1 MPVEPCTIDGQ
12 QGWKWG
18 DDGKCFVG
26 ADAKEQA
33 EAQGKAAFAAG
44 YRGDESGWVDRH
56 DVLTALG
63 APKRTPEGHLLV
75 DAVLHRSGVFE
86 YERAD
91 GTICREWC
99 PPSEVLDSQSIESA
113 IGKAVTIH
121 THPGTMVDASNARS
135 LSVGM
140 VGTDPRGEVLRRDAE
155 GAAADAR
162 VVAKL
167 VIQDAQGVA
176 AIDRSGLRQI
186 SPGKRVRIDNTPG
199 TTPSGERYD
208 AVQRSIRYNHI
219 TVLRRGRQGAEVAL
233 RADAAMQRNQHHGE
247 KMETTTIRIDGVD
260 IVVASTSAGALQQ
273 VISSSAERVDSLTG
287 ERDAAQGNSAELQAK
302 LDALVGERDA
312 LVAKL
317 DAIDEAPRFDSAA
330 VREYVAERNE
340 LVPLAVKL
348 DVPHEQ
354 RTDGATEMVDNA
366 ALRRAIVVAY
376 TRDDSYSDSEQRTD
390 AAVEGAYSVVKS
402 SVSGSVHAL
411 RQLGR
416 SMRNDDGSPKVND
429 SFATRMDKA
438 RATYLGNMRNARQ
451 GE

>member
-1 MPVEPCTIDGQ
+1 MPVQSCEIEGQ
-12 QGWKWG
+12 TGFRWG
-18 DDGKCFVG
+18 DDGTCYVG
-26 ADAKEQA
+26 ADAQERAEEQ
-33 EAQGKAAFAAG
+33 GAAAHAAG
-44 YRGDESGWVDRH
+44 YRDDAWVERH
-56 DVLTALG
+56 DLLTTLG
-63 APKRTPEGHLLV
+63 SPKRTPEGHLIV
-75 DAVLHRSGVFE
+75 EAVLHRSGVFE

-91 GTICREWC
+91 GVVVREYC
-99 PPSEVLDSQSIESA
+99 PPSEILDAQSIESA

-121 THPGTMVDASNARS
+121 THPGTMIDASNARS

-140 VGTDPRGEVLRRDAE
+140 IGTDPRGEVLRRD
-155 GAAADAR
+155 GAGSATDAR
-162 VVAKL
+162 VVARL

-186 SPGKRVRIDNTPG
+186 SPGKRVQIDNTPG

-208 AVQRSIRYNHI
+208 AVQRSIRYNHVTI
-219 TVLRRGRQGAEVAL
+219 LKRGRQGAEVAL
-233 RADAAMQRNQHHGE
+233 RADAARQRNQPEEH
-247 KMETTTIRIDGVD
+247 METTTIRIDGVD
-260 IVVASTSAGALQQ
+260 VVVASTSAGALQK
-273 VISSSAERVDSLTG
+273 VIASSAERVDLLTG
-287 ERDAAQGNSAELQAK
+287 ERDAAQSNSTELQTK

-312 LVAKL
+312 LVAKF

-348 DVPHEQ
+348 DVEHEQ
-354 RTDGATEMVDNA
+354 RNDGAVEMIDNA

-376 TRDDSYSDSEQRTD
+376 TRDDSYSDSEQRSD

-402 SVSGSVHAL
+402 SVAGSVHSL

-416 SMRNDDGSPKVND
+416 SMRNDDGSPKVSD

-438 RATYLGNMRNARQ
+438 RATYLGNMRTARQ